1 MPKKDT
7 QINTEEISLNDKVA
21 LDAVAKQAVVS
32 EATDSVLPLDAIGS
46 SAPAVAPVSPNKI
59 TLGRKMRE
67 TARGGVMSGRPG
79 DARGAR
85 GGRPGGRSGSTGR
98 RSGGERGERVKPEFD
113 AKMIDI
119 RRVTRVSS
127 GGRRY
132 SFSVAVVAGDKKGR
146 VGVGLGKAGDTSL
159 AIEKATREAKK
170 HLIKVPLNA
179 NMVIPHA
186 TEGKFGSARIV
197 IFPARGSGVVAGSSA
212 RVVIELAGI
221 RDIAA
226 KIMSGSKN
234 KINIARAAII
244 ALDKLSRISRDTMHG
259 KKPKEIKE
267 APVVS
272 K

>member
-1 MPKKDT
+1 MPKQDIQT
-7 QINTEEISLNDKVA
+7 NNDDISLNDKAA
-21 LDAVAKQAVVS
+21 LDAAAKQAALS
-32 EATDSVLPLDAIGS
+32 EKTEPVAIPLDA
-46 SAPAVAPVSPNKI
+46 AAMPVTPNKI
-59 TLGRKMRE
+59 TPGRKMRDS
-67 TARGGVMSGRPG
+67 ARS
-79 DARGAR
+79 
-85 GGRPGGRSGSTGR
+85 GGRSGMGARDSRGGGR
-98 RSGGERGERVKPEFD
+98 GGRSGGRGNERGERVKPEFD

-119 RRVTRVSS
+119 LRVTRVSS

-179 NMVIPHA
+179 QMTIPHA
-186 TEGKFGSARIV
+186 TEAKFGSARIM

-221 RDIAA
+221 KDIAA

-234 KINIARAAII
+234 KINIARAAVA
-244 ALDKLSRISRDTMHG
+244 ALDKLSRISRATMQG
-259 KKPKEIKE
+259 KKPKE
-267 APVVS
+267 A
-272 K
+272 